1 MNNMHIFY
9 LITCNDVG
17 DISFVWPISW
27 GNRLNRCHFQQPH
40 GDGVPSW
47 TKQTSHVVRCCMFLW
62 SMETPKSRDN
72 WQRAHFLVER
82 SFCWVCCIEK
92 KSATGIF
99 SASQKSSSP
108 KRPLRNK
115 KNNRSMA
122 PVASRS
128 DDRQGDPGW
137 CSDFRRLVSFKSSKV
152 SETDG
157 DSPDQ
162 QISPDPMDRWRRS
175 VSSQQGPSLNLRVWI
190 NTY

>member
-1 MNNMHIFY
+1 MWGISPLYGQFHGETAWIVAIFSNHMEMGY
-9 LITCNDVG
+9 RVG
-17 DISFVWPISW
+17 Q
-27 GNRLNRCHFQQPH
+27 NRPH
-40 GDGVPSW
+40 MWWDAACFCDQWKHQKVGTTDNGH
-47 TKQTSHVVRCCMFLW
+47 TFLW
-62 SMETPKSRDN
+62 KG
-72 WQRAHFLVER
+72 R
-82 SFCWVCCIEK
+82 SVGFVALKK

>member
-1 MNNMHIFY
+1 MGIHCDRRQKI
-9 LITCNDVG
+9 IG
-17 DISFVWPISW
+17 DTSFVWPISW

-40 GDGVPSW
+40 GDGIPSW

-62 SMETPKSRDN
+62 SMETQKSRDN
-72 WQRAHFLVER
+72 GHTFLWKGRFVGFVALKKNQPQVSSQHLR
-82 SFCWVCCIEK
+82 SLAVPR
-92 KSATGIF
+92 G
-99 SASQKSSSP
+99 
-108 KRPLRNK
+108 

-137 CSDFRRLVSFKSSKV
+137 CSDFRLYFFQVI
-152 SETDG
+152 EGLG

-175 VSSQQGPSLNLRVWI
+175 VSSQQRPSLYLRVWI
-190 NTY
+190 NSYYYHF